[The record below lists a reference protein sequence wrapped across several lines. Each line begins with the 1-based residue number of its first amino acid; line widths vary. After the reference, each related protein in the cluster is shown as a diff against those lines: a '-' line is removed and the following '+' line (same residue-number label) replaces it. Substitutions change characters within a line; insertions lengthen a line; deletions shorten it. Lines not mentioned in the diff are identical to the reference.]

1 MPVGSYIVHF
11 FVQQLELCGWA
22 ANTPDSSRGRA
33 HPPASGV
40 CPPGPPAQAQALLFR
55 RGLDNLPWNLP
66 WVRFPT
72 SCLVGSPRK
81 KSDKH

>member
-11 FVQQLELCGWA
+11 FVQQLELCRGA
-22 ANTPDSSRGRA
+22 AHTPNSSRGRA
-33 HPPASGV
+33 SPLATGV
-40 CPPGPPAQAQALLFR
+40 CPPSPPAQAQALLFWIGR
-55 RGLDNLPWNLP
+55 DNLPWNLP

-72 SCLVGSPRK
+72 LCLAGSPRK